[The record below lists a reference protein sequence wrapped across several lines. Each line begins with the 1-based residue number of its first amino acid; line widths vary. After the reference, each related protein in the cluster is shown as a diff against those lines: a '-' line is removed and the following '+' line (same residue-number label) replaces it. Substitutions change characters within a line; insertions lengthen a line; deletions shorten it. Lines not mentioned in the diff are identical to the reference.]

1 MKQHFYSNIIEIDS
15 LIIELNQM
23 ELSIDEKKYLIDLLH
38 SNLHHAILD
47 TILSELSEE
56 DKKVFLTHLSGDKH
70 DKIWNHLKEKIENV
84 ESKIKKTAEDLKKE
98 LHKNIKEIKNPRQE

>member
-1 MKQHFYSNIIEIDS
+1 MKKYFYSHIIEIDS
-15 LIIELNQM
+15 LTIELDQM
-23 ELSIDEKKYLIDLLH
+23 DLSIDEKNYLIDLLH

-47 TILSELSEE
+47 FILSQLSEE
-56 DKKVFLTHLSGDKH
+56 DKKVFLAHLSRNKH

-98 LHKNIKEIKNPRQE
+98 FHKDIKEIKNSLL